1 MRLSPLPEFWRHG
14 DFSEIYQ
21 LSRRSQ
27 RFFWAFHGQR
37 AFLNQAMKRSLTA
50 ILVLMWF
57 AAHSAMAGEN
67 GAIRGKV
74 VDSSDAAILGA
85 VITIEDA
92 VGNRRTTVT
101 DEDGAF
107 QISSLPLGNY
117 NVKVSASGLSDW
129 TEANVPA
136 SVNPESNPLVAV
148 LQVAP
153 TRTTVTVGV
162 SPEELAT
169 EQVNQQLK
177 QRAWGILP
185 NYYVTY
191 EPNPAP
197 LSPAQ
202 KAHLAWRTLL
212 DPATFAA
219 VGITAGIQQ
228 ERNSYRQ
235 FGQGAEG
242 YAKRFGAAYGITAN
256 GIVITT
262 VVADS
267 LLHQDPRYF
276 YSGQGTKGQ
285 RARYAIKSAFRTKG
299 DNGKWQPPYASI
311 VGMIA
316 SAEISQAYLPG
327 SRTQYTLLGR
337 SLLFRFGG
345 LMGLNL
351 AEEFLLKK
359 VTTNAPVQLAQEGPI
374 LREGT
379 PVALI
384 AVDGLSPAGA
394 SSGETVRFVLAQDLR
409 VDGKVLAKAGDVAT
423 GQADHVSAGNTPTDV
438 NSVALGG
445 VNLQAGKMSVP
456 LRSNQVRGVVAPM
469 QYKELPDGGKFE
481 VTLFVAQNVQFADI
495 P

>member
-1 MRLSPLPEFWRHG
+1 MRKAL
-14 DFSEIYQ
+14 
-21 LSRRSQ
+21 
-27 RFFWAFHGQR
+27 A
-37 AFLNQAMKRSLTA
+37 A
-50 ILVLMWF
+50 ILALMCF
-57 AAHSAMAGEN
+57 APQWAIAAEN

-74 VDSSDAAILGA
+74 VDSSGAAILGA
-85 VITIEDA
+85 VITIGDPD
-92 VGNRRTTVT
+92 GNRRTTVT

-107 QISSLPLGNY
+107 QISTLPIGNY
-117 NVKVSASGLSDW
+117 NVKISASALSDW
-129 TEANVPA
+129 TASNVPA
-136 SVNPESNPLVAV
+136 SVNTQSSPLVAV

-153 TRTTVTVGV
+153 TSTTVTVGV
-162 SPEELAT
+162 SPQELAT

-177 QRAWGILP
+177 QRALGVLP

-202 KAHLAWRTLL
+202 KTHLAWRTLV

-228 ERNSYRQ
+228 ERNSYHQ

-242 YAKRFGAAYGITAN
+242 YAKRFGADYATTAN

-267 LLHQDPRYF
+267 LFHQDPRYF
-276 YSGQGTKGQ
+276 YSGQGTTRQ
-285 RARYAIKSAFRTKG
+285 RAWYAIKSAFRTKG
-299 DNGKWQPPYASI
+299 DNGKWQPPYASV
-311 VGMIA
+311 VGMVA
-316 SAEISQAYLPG
+316 SAELSQAYLPG

-359 VTTNAPVQLAQEGPI
+359 VTTNAPVQLAQGGPI

-394 SSGETVRFVLAQDLR
+394 SSGEKVRFVLAQDLS
-409 VDGKVLAKAGDVAT
+409 VDGKLLAKAGDVAS
-423 GQADHVSAGNTPTDV
+423 GQVGQVTAGNTSNDIG
-438 NSVALGG
+438 SIALAQ
-445 VNLQAGKMSVP
+445 VKLQAGKLSVP
-456 LRSNQVRGVVAPM
+456 LRSSQVRGAVSPM
-469 QYKELPDGGKFE
+469 RYKQLPDGGKFE
-481 VTLFVAQNVQFADI
+481 VTLFVAQTVQFADI